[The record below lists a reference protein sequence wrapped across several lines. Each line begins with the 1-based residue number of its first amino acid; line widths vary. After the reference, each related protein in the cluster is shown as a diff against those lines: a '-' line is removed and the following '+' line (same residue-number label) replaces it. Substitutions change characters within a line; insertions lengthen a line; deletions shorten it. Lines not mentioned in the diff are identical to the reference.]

1 MNDYI
6 KQLKE
11 NLSGFFTT
19 INSQNLYLEQDRKNY
34 AGDLLAQKVNE
45 HNNKKQLAYQKFQ
58 KDVQSSFENIKK
70 ALSKASFI
78 DPVIVQSPIAK
89 MLNDANVKLTDYELQ
104 TYLDK
109 ANSEHNFT
117 MLRMIKNYAE
127 KNHLTPNIY
136 DAPTILETYKK
147 FYSSALQLANN
158 ILMSDSII
166 NNELISSFADEN
178 FSKPLFD
185 VLGNALFPQQELSDE
200 YAHSFDDI
208 SLND

>member
-6 KQLKE
+6 KLLKE
-11 NLSGFFTT
+11 NLSGFSTT
-19 INSQNLYLEQDRKNY
+19 INSQNLYLAQDRKNY
-34 AGDLLAQKVNE
+34 AGDLLEQKVNE

-58 KDVQSSFENIKK
+58 KDVQNSFENIKK

-78 DPVIVQSPIAK
+78 DPVVVQSPIAK
-89 MLNDANVKLTDYELQ
+89 LLNDGNVKLTDYELQ